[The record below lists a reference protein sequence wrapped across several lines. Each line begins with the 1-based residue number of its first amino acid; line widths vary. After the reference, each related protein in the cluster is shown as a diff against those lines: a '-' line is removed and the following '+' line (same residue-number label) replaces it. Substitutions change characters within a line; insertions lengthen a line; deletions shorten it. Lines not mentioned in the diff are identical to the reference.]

1 LIKLIDRIKSIVYSY
16 GVPYR
21 PTVRQLEYL
30 VMLSET
36 GHFGEAAKR
45 CHVSQP
51 TLSVQLALLEKR
63 LGCALIDRSPGNVA
77 PTPAGA
83 AIIASARAVLTTLD
97 DMVAMA
103 SASRSALGGL
113 IRLGAVPTFGPYFL
127 PRLLPQ
133 LHAAYPELKLHIREE
148 RPLLLEEQVAEGVI
162 DCGLGPTPTSDAFEF
177 ATVCEERI
185 FLGVPRGHR
194 LADRETVDLASLA
207 HERLLTLGPGHR
219 LLDTVRDLARVS
231 GAHLV
236 EDYEGTSLDA
246 LRQMVSIEMGLSL
259 FPELYVRSEFPSEQN
274 VRLLRIEG
282 WPGSRVIGF
291 FWRRQSVR
299 GEHYRRLAA
308 LGVEVSRSL
317 LG

>member
-1 LIKLIDRIKSIVYSY
+1 M
-16 GVPYR
+16 PHR
-21 PTVRQLEYL
+21 PTIRQLEYL
-30 VMLSET
+30 VMLGET

-51 TLSVQLALLEKR
+51 TLSVQIALLEKR
-63 LGCALIDRSPGNVA
+63 LGCALIDRSPGLVA

-83 AIIASARAVLTTLD
+83 AIIASARTVLTTLD
-97 DMVAMA
+97 DMIAVA
-103 SASRSALGGL
+103 SASRGSLGGL

-162 DCGLGPTPTSDAFEF
+162 DCGLGPAPASSDAFEF
-177 ATVCEERI
+177 AAVCEERI

-207 HERLLTLGPGHR
+207 RERLLTLGPGHR

-274 VRLLRIEG
+274 VHLLRIEG

-299 GEHYRRLAA
+299 GEHYRRLAS
-308 LGVEVSRSL
+308 LGVEVSRNL